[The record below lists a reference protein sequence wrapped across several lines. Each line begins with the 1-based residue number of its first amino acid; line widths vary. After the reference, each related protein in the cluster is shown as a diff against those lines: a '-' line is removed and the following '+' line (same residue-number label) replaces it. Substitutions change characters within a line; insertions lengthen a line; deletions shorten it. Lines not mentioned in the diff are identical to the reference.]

1 MPIFA
6 PRMACICEGAAVSR
20 SMPSNRAL
28 PDILAPL
35 VSPVTVWVETLLP
48 EPDSPTMP
56 RVCPA
61 SMW

>member
-6 PRMACICEGAAVSR
+6 PRMARICAEGAVSR
-20 SMPSNRAL
+20 SLPSNSAR
-28 PDILAPL
+28 PDTFAPL
-35 VSPVTVWVETLLP
+35 VSPVIVWVDTLLP

-61 SMW
+61 STW